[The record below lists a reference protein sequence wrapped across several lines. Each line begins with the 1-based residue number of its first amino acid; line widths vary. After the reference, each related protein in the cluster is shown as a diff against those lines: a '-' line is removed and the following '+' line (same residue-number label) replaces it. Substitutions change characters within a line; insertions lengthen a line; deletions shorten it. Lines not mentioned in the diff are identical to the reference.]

1 MSKTPRGFG
10 IIESDLRVPEHAVAF
25 VSLLNSYLQDDM
37 GRGRAVKG
45 AREKKLLKELRAHPA
60 KLILLAKMKNS
71 YVGMAVCFL
80 TYSTF
85 QARPL
90 LNVHDLIVLPAYRRQ
105 GIGRKLMAAVGKKAR
120 RLGCGKI
127 TLEVRYDNEKA
138 RRLYASLGYGECCPP
153 MSFWVKA
160 LNEA

>member
-1 MSKTPRGFG
+1 MPLT
-10 IIESDLRVPEHAVAF
+10 IIECDLSRLEHREAF
-25 VSLLNSYLQDDM
+25 LALLNCYLKDDM

-45 AREKKLLKELRAHPA
+45 ARGKKLLKELRAHPA
-60 KLILLAKMKNS
+60 KLILFAKIKDS
-71 YVGMAVCFL
+71 HVGMAVCFR

-85 QARPL
+85 LVRPL

-120 RLGCGKI
+120 WLGCGKI

-160 LNEA
+160 LNET